1 MGLRVARIR
10 RWLRNS
16 CTRNIATSY
25 NREPA
30 RPSAG
35 GRNVTD
41 DYDFRASERRRAREL
56 DELEAR
62 RLRARERQRAQ
73 LRAAHRRRRLGVL
86 AVLGIVDRRRQRR
99 VGLDER
105 HAEGASARSCRPSKT
120 AEHRPS
126 PSRGRCRRSRAASM
140 WRALGQHSRQSRR
153 RARDARPQPDRDRRQ
168 GRERRGLGPRGR
180 HAGAGQALRRR
191 ARLLRPRARRAAR
204 ARPPHLGR
212 RPHRQLQGP
221 DRRRSTT
228 RRSRST
234 TPQAPSGTTAAAS
247 RGSTSTARRPGRT

>member
-73 LRAAHRRRRLGVL
+73 LRAAHRRRRL
-86 AVLGIVDRRRQRR
+86 QCSPCS
-99 VGLDER
+99 
-105 HAEGASARSCRPSKT
+105 AS
-120 AEHRPS
+120 
-126 PSRGRCRRSRAASM
+126 
-140 WRALGQHSRQSRR
+140 
-153 RARDARPQPDRDRRQ
+153 
-168 GRERRGLGPRGR
+168 
-180 HAGAGQALRRR
+180 
-191 ARLLRPRARRAAR
+191 
-204 ARPPHLGR
+204 
-212 RPHRQLQGP
+212 
-221 DRRRSTT
+221 
-228 RRSRST
+228 
-234 TPQAPSGTTAAAS
+234 
-247 RGSTSTARRPGRT
+247 